1 MVSKIEVE
9 LELKGKQC
17 DRKPVCAVLKNPKG
31 QQTEDICERTVQ
43 VKRIQTVLG
52 VDHYPPRLRRGH
64 LPPAKGYTR
73 GEISLPNQ
81 ELPQQLGM
89 VGGEATPIAI
99 PTVPT
104 QGNPDSEPAGAAGE
118 SRTLLPLGPR

>member
-1 MVSKIEVE
+1 MLSKIYVE

-73 GEISLPNQ
+73 GRESFPSEEFPQQPGMVDGVATGTATSSLPAWGALTQ
-81 ELPQQLGM
+81 EASG
-89 VGGEATPIAI
+89 
-99 PTVPT
+99 
-104 QGNPDSEPAGAAGE
+104 
-118 SRTLLPLGPR
+118 

>member
-1 MVSKIEVE
+1 MLSKIYVE

-81 ELPQQLGM
+81 ELPQPPGM
-89 VGGEATPIAI
+89 VDGVSAVTATS
-99 PTVPT
+99 TEPT
-104 QGNPDSEPAGAAGE
+104 QGSSDPGS
-118 SRTLLPLGPR
+118 PR